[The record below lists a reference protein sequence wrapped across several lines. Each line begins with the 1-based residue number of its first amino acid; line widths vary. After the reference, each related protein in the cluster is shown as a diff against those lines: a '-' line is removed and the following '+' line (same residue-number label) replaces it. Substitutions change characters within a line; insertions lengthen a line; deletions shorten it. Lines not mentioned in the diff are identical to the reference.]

1 MLYKNGRCLKFFFC
15 VCYTDN
21 KDNNTLKEGVLMFRY
36 TPFIFKIT
44 YYITSMTPAIML
56 FTLKVLYQD
65 FSNKD
70 YGHDLVIV
78 TVLAMLA
85 IVSLM
90 AIGLLSSIKKKYR
103 AGHYYSQNR
112 YDTRT
117 FSNENIAAVNGD
129 PVSFL
134 ISNITSVF
142 LIQGEIIPSI
152 LAYIA
157 INLIIFMMMMNTF
170 NIHPNIFFIVAGID
184 IVKTKENQFLI
195 NLNIGDKDSSTIQR
209 FTEEEK
215 GRLHVVGHLDEE

>member
-1 MLYKNGRCLKFFFC
+1 
-15 VCYTDN
+15 
-21 KDNNTLKEGVLMFRY
+21 
-36 TPFIFKIT
+36 
-44 YYITSMTPAIML
+44 
-56 FTLKVLYQD
+56 YQD

-70 YGHDLVIV
+70 YGHDLVVV
-78 TVLAMLA
+78 TVFTMLA

-90 AIGLLSSIKKKYR
+90 AVWLLSSIKKKYR
-103 AGHYYSQNR
+103 AGHYYSQNL

-117 FSNENIAAVNGD
+117 FSNENIANVNGD

-142 LIQGEIIPSI
+142 LIQGEIIPSL

-157 INLIIFMMMMNTF
+157 INLIIFIMMTNTF

-195 NLNIGDKDSSTIQR
+195 NLNIGDKDSSIIQR

-215 GRLHVVGHLDEE
+215 GRLHVVGNLDED